1 MKTTSKVFLLLILLY
16 VNSYSQIVINEIMY
30 APSDAT
36 NEWFELVNTGS
47 SQVSLQN
54 WKWKDAT
61 ATVRTITTQ
70 NISID
75 TAGFI
80 IICQDTIKLKAH
92 FPDIKG
98 RMIQTSWSTLNNTGD
113 NVILIDP
120 SNVRSDSVS
129 YQTLWGGNSGG
140 YSLERINSSGA
151 SNIAANWGTSVDILQ
166 GTPDKKNSITP
177 KQFDLFLKVF
187 SITPLFPSAGG
198 TLNFDFVIKNTGLN
212 AANNFSLNIYRDINF
227 DSLTQSSELLNSQS
241 YSVLSPSDSLTYNFS
256 IQNIDTGLKQFI
268 ARINYTQDSDTLN
281 NKAVKRMYVS
291 SQSGSGGIVI
301 NEIMYDPLSN
311 QSEWIEL
318 YNASGQ
324 TVNIKN
330 WKYKE
335 TSSSVI
341 LSSADLFLN
350 PGDYFVLA
358 HDSTL
363 YNTFNYLIS
372 PEPDQ
377 IIKFS
382 TGISLN
388 NSGEN
393 ITITDSLNNL
403 IDAVSYNPDWNN
415 SNLSDTKG
423 ISLERINPALAAND
437 KNNWSSCANNSGG
450 TPGLRN
456 SIHTQGIASN
466 STVSI
471 NPNPFSPDGDGHEDF
486 TLINYKL
493 NVQFAQMNVKVFDI
507 KGRIVR
513 TLSNNQVTGSEGTI
527 IFNGFDNENQKLRI
541 GIYILLIEAVDDIGG
556 TVNAIKAPVV
566 VAAKL

>member
-1 MKTTSKVFLLLILLY
+1 MKTTSKVFLFLILLY
-16 VNSYSQIVINEIMY
+16 VNSFSQVAINEIMY
-30 APSDAT
+30 APPDAS
-36 NEWFELVNTGS
+36 NEWFELVNAGS
-47 SQVSLQN
+47 SPVSLQN

-61 ATVRTITTQ
+61 ATIRTITTQ

-75 TAGFI
+75 TAGYI
-80 IICQDTIKLKAH
+80 IICQDTIKLKAQ
-92 FPDIKG
+92 FPNING
-98 RMIQTSWSTLNNTGD
+98 RMIQTQWSALNNTGD

-120 SNVRSDSVS
+120 SNSRIDSVAF
-129 YQTLWGGNSGG
+129 QTSWGGNTGG
-140 YSLERINSSGA
+140 FSLERINSSGA
-151 SNIAANWGTSVDILQ
+151 SNNAINWGTSLDILQ
-166 GTPDKKNSITP
+166 STPNRKNSITP
-177 KQFDLFLKVF
+177 KPFDLFLKVF

-198 TLNFDFVIKNTGLN
+198 TLNFDFVIKNPGLN

-227 DSLTQSSELLNSQS
+227 DSVTQDSELLNSQS
-241 YSVLSPSDSLTYNFS
+241 YSVLSPSDSLMYNFS

-268 ARINYTQDSDTLN
+268 AKINYPQDNDTSN
-281 NKAVKRMYVS
+281 NKGVKRIYVS

-301 NEIMYDPLSN
+301 NEIMYDPLLN

-335 TSSSVI
+335 TSSSVT
-341 LSSADLFLN
+341 LSSTDLFLN
-350 PGDYFVLA
+350 PGDYFMLA

-363 YNTFNYLIS
+363 YYAFNYLIS
-372 PEPDQ
+372 PEPNQ

-382 TGISLN
+382 SGISLN
-388 NSGEN
+388 NTGEN
-393 ITITDSLNNL
+393 ISITDSLNNL
-403 IDAVSYNPDWNN
+403 IDGVYYNPDWNN
-415 SNLSDTKG
+415 SNLTDTKG
-423 ISLERINPALAAND
+423 ISLERINPALGSND
-437 KNNWSSCANNSGG
+437 KNNWSSSADKSGG

-456 SIHTQGIASN
+456 SIHTQSIVSS

-493 NVQFAQMNVKVFDI
+493 NVPFAQMNVKVYDI
-507 KGRIVR
+507 KGRLVR
-513 TLSNNQVTGSEGTI
+513 TISNNQVTGSEGSI
-527 IFNGFDNENQKLRI
+527 VFNGFDNEKQKLRI
-541 GIYILLIEAVDDIGG
+541 GIYILLIEAVDDLGG
-556 TVNAIKAPVV
+556 TVNILKAPIV